1 MRCGDE
7 RQSDELG
14 AWRRARSSACVR
26 SRAIGSDRARQ
37 PRQQGHEVWVGI
49 DTIVAE
55 SGWKHEAVERALR
68 WLAHHGLLA
77 NVGYRDRSR
86 LRQAAR

>member
-1 MRCGDE
+1 M
-7 RQSDELG
+7 
-14 AWRRARSSACVR
+14 
-26 SRAIGSDRARQ
+26 
-37 PRQQGHEVWVGI
+37 WVGI

-86 LRQAAR
+86 LRQLLVDWPNDLPASRGRTSPSHGEVERS